1 MRSLTVRI
9 DGELPDM
16 QLAPNRRDRLH
27 YQARAR
33 FVREANLLWYGL
45 IVEHLSGRRDL
56 AAFQRYLRG
65 EQGSPS
71 EWPYAGAQPLEKAR
85 LTWEIWWP
93 KGPWPDK
100 DNLSSALKV
109 VLDTLCVATKRAP
122 NAWRLGLIVD
132 DSPKHLVETTLLYHP
147 GEGLAATQ
155 FTLEEVE

>member
-9 DGELPDM
+9 EGELPDM
-16 QLAPNRRDRLH
+16 QLATNRRDRLH

-33 FVREANLLWYGL
+33 FVRAANLLWYGL

-56 AAFQRYLRG
+56 AAFQ
-65 EQGSPS
+65 
-71 EWPYAGAQPLEKAR
+71 WPYAGSDPLGVAR

-132 DSPKHLVETTLLYHP
+132 DSPRHLIETTLLYHP
-147 GEGLAATQ
+147 GEGPAATQ